1 MAQKG
6 PHKKG
11 FEMIGRVEQIKKNW
25 ELIVFGVKGI
35 FRALFGKQ

>member
-1 MAQKG
+1 
-6 PHKKG
+6 
-11 FEMIGRVEQIKKNW
+11 MIGRIEQLKKNW